1 MSDGASINVK
11 VNLGGIEKK
20 ISPGKFQRVQSA
32 LANQVMMDSERF
44 VPRREG
50 SLRDSAKV
58 IAYSRINYNRP
69 YAHYQYSHQF
79 ANYSTPGTGGQWD
92 KIAKGK
98 YLPNWRALVAKR
110 ICE

>member
-20 ISPGKFQRVQSA
+20 ISPGRFQRVQSA
-32 LANQVMMDSERF
+32 LANQVMMHSERF
-44 VPRREG
+44 VPKNEG
-50 SLRDSAKV
+50 SLRNYASV
-58 IAYSRINYNRP
+58 ISNNKIHYSVP
-69 YAHYQYSHQF
+69 YAHYQYVNHFSH
-79 ANYSTPGTGGQWD
+79 YTTPGTGSAWD
-92 KIAKGK
+92 KAAKAK